1 MLSSYTI
8 TATKYHVS
16 CDYCKNDAFGY
27 EDLDAFMSELDLAG
41 WEFADCD
48 LQSKTIKPVLMDLKR
63 ANLQFCS
70 EECLRAWCREKGI
83 KQSNE

>member
-8 TATKYHVS
+8 TVTKYHVS
-16 CDYCKNDAFGY
+16 CDYCKNDAFRY

-48 LQSKTIKPVLMDLKR
+48 LKSKTLKPVLDDLKT
-63 ANLQFCS
+63 AHLQFCS
-70 EECLRAWCREKGI
+70 KECLLNWCKARGI
-83 KQSNE
+83 NQSTD